1 LTQALTKNVSPSAK
15 RAFASTT
22 AKAKTTIMAVMPDKT
37 AAEEIKAAAEEEI
50 KAAAEEETRAA
61 GAAEIRAVG

>member
-1 LTQALTKNVSPSAK
+1 MTQALTKNVSPSAK

-37 AAEEIKAAAEEEI
+37 AAEEIKAAAEEI

>member
-37 AAEEIKAAAEEEI
+37 AAEEIKAAAEEE
-50 KAAAEEETRAA
+50 TRAA